1 MSCLSNNKNGTRN
14 SAPVNASIAVAVPQI
29 DGEPSRVVNGSLL
42 NQFPVV
48 RVVKVDGVKAEK
60 TGVLGQRFATQ
71 FRQRQFQV
79 LGFVQRGFHKANR
92 SKCSTTA
99 GCAFGGVFGLNKR
112 QPWSRP
118 VSTVAIDVSLN
129 KIACLDLGK
138 WS

>member
-1 MSCLSNNKNGTRN
+1 MSDLSNK
-14 SAPVNASIAVAVPQI
+14 SIVSLEIAPLNASIAGAVAQI
-29 DGEPSRVVNGSLL
+29 GGEPSRVVHRGLL
-42 NQFPVV
+42 NELSVV
-48 RVVKVDGVKAEK
+48 RVVQVDGIESEEA
-60 TGVLGQRFATQ
+60 GVFSQCFATQ

-79 LGFVQRGFHKANR
+79 LGFVQRGFHKSNG
-92 SKCSTTA
+92 SKGSTTA
-99 GCAFGGVFGLNKR
+99 GCSFGGVFGLNKR